1 MATLSLVK
9 CLTYPSSKKR
19 QRLRDFGIRLGDLE
33 TGPHNAITDVPD
45 VRVGHTTVSFGDG
58 AFEPGVGPAR
68 TGVTV
73 VVPHGGDLFDERVS
87 ASVYAWNG
95 CGVVTGLDWVKESG
109 MLEGP
114 IFLTNT
120 YSVGTVY
127 DAALTW
133 MISNHPNSGISEES
147 YLPVVGEC
155 YDGTLNDVQG
165 RHVKPEHVLSALSS
179 AHVGRVT
186 EGAVGG
192 GTGMI
197 CYQFKGGIGT
207 SSRLLSGKLE
217 GYTLGVLVNSNH
229 GLRGQLRIAGIP
241 VGKLIADNLVEK
253 KVDGSICI
261 VVATDAPLNPLQLE
275 RVAKRAIMGLARTG
289 ATANNGSGD
298 FVIAF
303 STTRKTYRQDNH
315 AQVNLAEIQGDQ
327 INQVFQASVDA
338 TEEAVLN
345 SILMAETTVGRNG
358 NTAYA
363 LPLGR
368 LKTII
373 DRYKELL
380 DDP

>member
-1 MATLSLVK
+1 
-9 CLTYPSSKKR
+9 
-19 QRLRDFGIRLGDLE
+19 
-33 TGPHNAITDVPD
+33 
-45 VRVGHTTVSFGDG
+45 
-58 AFEPGVGPAR
+58 
-68 TGVTV
+68 
-73 VVPHGGDLFDERVS
+73 
-87 ASVYAWNG
+87 
-95 CGVVTGLDWVKESG
+95 VVTGLDWVKESG

-133 MISNHPNSGISEES
+133 MIDNHPKSGISEES

-155 YDGTLNDVQG
+155 YDGILNDLQG
-165 RHVKPEHVLSALSS
+165 RHVKAEHVFSALAS
-179 AHVGRVT
+179 ANGGKVA

-207 SSRLLSGKLE
+207 SSRLLGGRLE
-217 GYTLGVLVNSNH
+217 GYTVGVLVNSNH
-229 GLRGQLRIAGIP
+229 GLRSQLRIAGIP
-241 VGKLIADNLVEK
+241 VGKLIPDNLVEK

-275 RVAKRAIMGLARTG
+275 RVAKRSIMGLARTG

-303 STTRKTYRQDNH
+303 STTRKTYRNDAH
-315 AQVNLAEIQGDQ
+315 GQVNLAEIQGDE
-327 INQVFQASVDA
+327 INRLFHACVDA

-345 SILMAETTVGRNG
+345 SVLMAKTTVGING

-363 LPLGR
+363 LPIGR